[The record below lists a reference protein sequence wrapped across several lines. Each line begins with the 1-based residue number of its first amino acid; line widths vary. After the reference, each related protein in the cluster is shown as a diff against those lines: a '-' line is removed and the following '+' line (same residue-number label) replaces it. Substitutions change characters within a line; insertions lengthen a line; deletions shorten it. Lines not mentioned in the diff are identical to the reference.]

1 MARSRTEAPPPRRR
15 YAKRLLPADRREQ
28 LLDTALRIVTTAGFA
43 EVTIAAVAEHGG
55 VTRPVVYDSFGNRDE
70 LLAALIERE
79 TSRMRAAVGR
89 ALLAEPESGTRARE
103 VLLAALGRFLSDVR
117 TMPGTWRLVY
127 FPIDGVP
134 PLLRDHI
141 RKARNEFRVPLRQ
154 LLGDWLA
161 GRPPGERADEVDLDV
176 FVELVQGCL
185 QTLSRRVLDDPEQ
198 FGVERI
204 IAAID
209 LMLGELP

>member
-28 LLDTALRIVTTAGFA
+28 LLDTALKIVATAGFT

-89 ALLAEPESGTRARE
+89 ALLAEPESGTETRE
-103 VLLAALGRFLSDVR
+103 VLLAALTRFLCDVR
-117 TMPGTWRLVY
+117 TMPDTWRLVY

-141 RKARNEFRVPLRQ
+141 RKARNEFRLPLRN

-161 GRPPGERADEVDLDV
+161 ECPAAEQVDLDV
-176 FVELVQGCL
+176 FVEIVQGCL
-185 QTLSRRVLDDPEQ
+185 QTLARRVLDDPEH
-198 FGVERI
+198 FAPRRI
-204 IAAID
+204 IAAIE
-209 LMLGELP
+209 LLLGDSP

>member
-1 MARSRTEAPPPRRR
+1 MARARTEPPPRRR

-28 LLDTALRIVTTAGFA
+28 LLDTALRIVAAAGFT

-79 TSRMRAAVGR
+79 TSRMRAAVTR
-89 ALLAEPESGTRARE
+89 ALLDDHDSGDGPRE
-103 VLLAALGRFLSDVR
+103 VLITALRRFLSDVR

-141 RKARNEFRVPLRQ
+141 RKARNEFRLPLR
-154 LLGDWLA
+154 LRLGEWLA
-161 GRPPGERADEVDLDV
+161 SQPPAAGGDAVDLDV
-176 FVELVQGCL
+176 LVEIVQGGL
-185 QTLSRRVLDDPEQ
+185 QTLARRVLDDPEQ
-198 FGVERI
+198 FGVERVL
-204 IAAID
+204 AAIE
-209 LMLGELP
+209 LLLGEIA